1 MMRRVRQAKWV
12 SHRLVPATAIA
23 LVAAVL
29 MGPAAR
35 SIDAAPQTGALKQL
49 WMARYDGPQDQR
61 DEAEAVATSPDGTM
75 VYVTGF
81 SNSPVTSTDYATIAY
96 DASTGEQKWVA
107 RYSGPGKA
115 IDTAIAIGVSPDGT
129 AVFVTGVSP
138 GTGTGTDYATV
149 AYDSLTG
156 TELWVAR
163 FSSPGRSRD
172 SAEDLAV
179 SPDGA
184 TVFVTGSSEGPGS
197 DGVDF
202 ATVAYDAATGGQDWV
217 ARYNGPVNDND
228 LPFAL
233 ALSPDGGTLF
243 VTGYIT
249 GSNSSDIGTIAY
261 DAVTGSRRWVAVH
274 DGPLHG
280 SDIGYALAISPGGE
294 TVYVTGLVSVSPS
307 YNWDYATV
315 AYDAATGN
323 ELWVTDYDGPGN
335 QEDTP
340 YAIAVSPDGGT
351 VFVTG
356 SSQTTVYEN
365 DYATV
370 AYDATTGAQQW
381 AARFGRPNLYGSA
394 KAVTI
399 SPDGGIVYVTGIM
412 QVTYTSGATV
422 AYDAGTG
429 GQHALTVSKVA
440 HGNDLALSPDGSTLF
455 VTGEVSDQGGGTSH
469 DDFATIAYDVAGP

>member
-1 MMRRVRQAKWV
+1 MRQSV
-12 SHRLVPATAIA
+12 SHGVASAITTA

-29 MGPAAR
+29 AGPTGR
-35 SIDAAPQTGALKQL
+35 SVDAAPQTGALKQL
-49 WMARYDGPQDQR
+49 WQARYNGPQDQR
-61 DEAEAVATSPDGTM
+61 DEAEAVAISPDGTT

-96 DASTGEQKWVA
+96 DAATGGQKWLA
-107 RYSGPGKA
+107 RYSGPGMQ
-115 IDTAIAIGVSPDGT
+115 IDTALAIGVSPDGT
-129 AVFVTGVSP
+129 AVFVTGESY
-138 GTGTGTDYATV
+138 GTGTGTDFATV
-149 AYDSLTG
+149 SYDALTG
-156 TELWVAR
+156 TERWVAR

-197 DGVDF
+197 GTGIDF

-217 ARYNGPVNDND
+217 ARYNGPANDND

-249 GSNSSDIGTIAY
+249 GSNSTDIGIIAY
-261 DAVTGSRRWVAVH
+261 EAATGSRRWVAVH

-280 SDIGYALAISPGGE
+280 SDIGYALATSPGGDKL
-294 TVYVTGLVSVSPS
+294 YVTGLVSVSAP

-315 AYDAATGN
+315 AYDAAN
-323 ELWVTDYDGPGN
+323 ASELWVADYDGPGN
-335 QEDTP
+335 LEDTP
-340 YAIAVSPDGGT
+340 TAIAVSPDGGT

-370 AYDATTGAQQW
+370 AYDTATGAQQW
-381 AARFGRPNLYGSA
+381 DARFGRPNLYGSA
-394 KAVTI
+394 KVVTV

-422 AYDAGTG
+422 AYDAATG
-429 GQHALTVSKVA
+429 DQHALTVNKVA
-440 HGNDLALSPDGSTLF
+440 FGNDLALSPDGSTLF
-455 VTGEVSDQGGGTSH
+455 ITGEVSDQGGGISH